1 MASTD
6 DDLPLGDPAE
16 SLALIERERANIE
29 RDLTPDPRLM
39 LWPWG
44 IAWVVSFT
52 VFFLR
57 FGPDGRVFV
66 DLPGWL
72 PLLLLA
78 VLTIAAGITT
88 GIVGARAGRQVT
100 GPTSRQGMFYGITWS
115 VAFTVFS
122 VLFSQFSPLL
132 PEDMVGLLWA
142 GGMVG
147 VTGVMYMAGSA
158 LWNDRTMFVLGAWIC
173 LIDVV
178 GILAGPG
185 WHSLII
191 AVAGGGGMLA
201 AGTIGWLRLR

>member
-1 MASTD
+1 MVPTD

-16 SLALIERERANIE
+16 SLALIERERANLE

-39 LWPWG
+39 FWPWG

-72 PLLLLA
+72 PLLVLA
-78 VLTIAAGITT
+78 VMLFAAGITT
-88 GIVGARAGRQVT
+88 GIVGARVGWQVS
-100 GPTSRQGMFYGITWS
+100 GPSSRQGMLYGVTWS
-115 VAFTVFS
+115 VAISVFA
-122 VLFSQFSPLL
+122 VLFSQFGEVL
-132 PEDMVGLLWA
+132 PEDLLGLLWA

-147 VTGVMYMAGSA
+147 LTGILHMAGGIM
-158 LWNDRTMFVLGAWIC
+158 WNDRNMLALGAWTC
-173 LIDVV
+173 LVNVIGIVV
-178 GILAGPG
+178 GPG

-191 AVAGGGGMLA
+191 AVAGGGGMLV
-201 AGTIGWLRLR
+201 AGLVGWLRLR